1 MRRPVVVTTVVH
13 RVAVLR
19 CFPTSALTCLT
30 GSFNEWQINLYLRLS
45 SNCHSRPTVAVD
57 SHLKGKVVEFEF
69 ESKCQV
75 GGSGCRN
82 HYAALWGLPLH
93 SCLCVSV
100 CVCVCP
106 SPNITALVQKRA
118 GDCQCVLII
127 TRDKVIIK
135 AELAA
140 SACSDIVLKHQ
151 LQRDTHLSIR
161 SAPCVNR
168 DTRSYKASNWLSVWS
183 DVPVLLCIE
192 VQLMNI
198 LSVPPPDFWDWL
210 WRCRDGAESF
220 SSSPPRELIF
230 CFTGISTAKK
240 KRVIWK

>member
-1 MRRPVVVTTVVH
+1 MALNTISCYFLFFLLFGGNRPHVIWIKLYWRLNSPYLKNFIYWMRRPVVVTTVVH
-13 RVAVLR
+13 RVAVLL

-161 SAPCVNR
+161 SAPCVCVCTSQCSR
-168 DTRSYKASNWLSVWS
+168 QPWLITHCQSV
-183 DVPVLLCIE
+183 
-192 VQLMNI
+192 
-198 LSVPPPDFWDWL
+198 
-210 WRCRDGAESF
+210 R
-220 SSSPPRELIF
+220 
-230 CFTGISTAKK
+230 
-240 KRVIWK
+240 